1 MILKKDKIFL
11 AGHQGLVGSAIF
23 KLLKKRGY
31 KNIIVESKKNLN
43 LLDQNKVLKF
53 LKKKK
58 PKIVIVAAAKV
69 GGIKANN
76 LYKADFI
83 RENLMIQDNLIHGSF
98 LNNIN
103 STINVIDM
111 MVKNNIKY
119 LIFSSSCAV
128 YGETKDL
135 LINEESQKN
144 PINPYGLS
152 KLICE
157 NIIKSYADIYNLKF
171 ISLRFFNVGGA
182 DLSLEVGEC
191 HNPETHL
198 IPRAISCCLND
209 ETLNIYGNQFDT
221 IDGFAIRDFIHVNDL
236 ADAIYKSLKYLFS
249 GGSNNYINLGTGLG
263 FSVKMILDKIS
274 SHFNKK
280 INYKIYNQ
288 KSGNPPML
296 VSDNAKAA
304 KILNWH
310 PLNSDLKTIIST
322 ACDWY
327 DVASKKGYL

>member
-1 MILKKDKIFL
+1 MDIIVTGG
-11 AGHQGLVGSAIF
+11 AGYIGSTLC
-23 KLLKKRGY
+23 KYLNS
-31 KNIIVESKKNLN
+31 KNISPITIDNLCQGKKEFINWGPFYN
-43 LLDQNKVLKF
+43 VDLKNVNSFDF
-53 LKKKK
+53 LKKHNVQAVVHLAAHCYVNESIANPKK
-58 PKIVIVAAAKV
+58 
-69 GGIKANN
+69 
-76 LYKADFI
+76 Y
-83 RENLMIQDNLIHGSF
+83 F